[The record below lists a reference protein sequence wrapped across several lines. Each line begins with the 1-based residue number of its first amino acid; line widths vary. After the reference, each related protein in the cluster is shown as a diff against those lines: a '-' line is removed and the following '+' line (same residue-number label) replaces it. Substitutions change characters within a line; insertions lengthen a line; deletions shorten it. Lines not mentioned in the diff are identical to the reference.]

1 MKDILMMKKTHNSLL
16 PLRGKISPPTILNC
30 LNHSTEQKNYKSRET
45 TKPVGGR
52 ERLFS
57 ASSMSAYSSKHGST
71 ISDINLTPPFTPPAN
86 DDRAFLFRRP
96 SEHFLEVL
104 EEHKQRPTVPKVRSS
119 SCLPPLGKTT
129 QGEDSAQKRNLR
141 GTQIAF
147 SGYLN
152 GEDAVSRQV
161 ESNGGRLLISE
172 QRSDPTATN
181 LANKK
186 MLRKSHSLPLIKPC
200 TAFTAGIDC
209 VNVSVAG
216 GHTPTDISIEEQK
229 LNTCDRADNAPI
241 KEYLEEMCDDESD
254 ALDHNDEEETL
265 EKFSMICDWLKE
277 CEKAKVV

>member
-1 MKDILMMKKTHNSLL
+1 MKKTHNNLL

-30 LNHSTEQKNYKSRET
+30 LNQSTEQKNYKSRET
-45 TKPVGGR
+45 TEAVGGR

-57 ASSMSAYSSKHGST
+57 ASTMSAASSKQGST
-71 ISDINLTPPFTPPAN
+71 FSERALTPPFTPPAN
-86 DDRAFLFRRP
+86 GDRAFLFRRP

-129 QGEDSAQKRNLR
+129 QGEESQKRNLR
-141 GTQIAF
+141 GTKIAF

-152 GEDAVSRQV
+152 GEDVVSRQV
-161 ESNGGRLLISE
+161 ESNGGRLLVVSE

-186 MLRKSHSLPLIKPC
+186 ILRKSQSLPLIKPY
-200 TAFTAGIDC
+200 TAFTPGIDC
-209 VNVSVAG
+209 VNVSVFES
-216 GHTPTDISIEEQK
+216 HSPSDILNEEQK
-229 LNTCDRADNAPI
+229 LNTCDNMDNAPI
-241 KEYLEEMCDDESD
+241 EEYLEELCDEGEPLEQD
-254 ALDHNDEEETL
+254 DEEETL
-265 EKFSMICDWLKE
+265 EKFSMICHWLKE

>member
-1 MKDILMMKKTHNSLL
+1 MKEILMMKKSHNSLL

-30 LNHSTEQKNYKSRET
+30 LNHSTEQKNNKSCEP
-45 TKPVGGR
+45 TKAVGRR

-57 ASSMSAYSSKHGST
+57 ASTMSAASSKHGST
-71 ISDINLTPPFTPPAN
+71 FSERDLTPQFTPPAN
-86 DDRAFLFRRP
+86 GDRAFLFRRP

-129 QGEDSAQKRNLR
+129 KGEDSQKKNLR
-141 GTQIAF
+141 GTKIAF

-152 GEDAVSRQV
+152 GEDAISRKDD
-161 ESNGGRLLISE
+161 SNGGRLVVVSE
-172 QRSDPTATN
+172 QGSDRTATK

-186 MLRKSHSLPLIKPC
+186 ILRKSHSLPLINPYN
-200 TAFTAGIDC
+200 AFTAGTDC
-209 VNVSVAG
+209 VNVSVFES
-216 GHTPTDISIEEQK
+216 HTPTDTLNEDQK
-229 LNTCDRADNAPI
+229 LNTCDRLNDSPI
-241 KEYLEEMCDDESD
+241 EEYLEEPCDDED
-254 ALDHNDEEETL
+254 DPLKQDDEEKPL

>member
-1 MKDILMMKKTHNSLL
+1 MMKKTHNSLL

-30 LNHSTEQKNYKSRET
+30 LNHSTEQKNYKSHET

-57 ASSMSAYSSKHGST
+57 ASTMSASSSKHGST
-71 ISDINLTPPFTPPAN
+71 FSERDFTPPFTPPAN
-86 DDRAFLFRRP
+86 GDRAFLFRRP

-104 EEHKQRPTVPKVRSS
+104 EENKQRPTVPKVRSS

-129 QGEDSAQKRNLR
+129 QGEDSQKKNLR
-141 GTQIAF
+141 GTKIAF

-152 GEDAVSRQV
+152 GEDIVSRQV
-161 ESNGGRLLISE
+161 ESNGGRLLASE
-172 QRSDPTATN
+172 QRSDPTVTN

-186 MLRKSHSLPLIKPC
+186 ILRKSHSLPLIKPY

-209 VNVSVAG
+209 VNVSVSG
-216 GHTPTDISIEEQK
+216 SHTPTDILNDEQK
-229 LNTCDRADNAPI
+229 LNTCDRMDNAPI
-241 KEYLEEMCDDESD
+241 EEYSEELCDEGDPLED
-254 ALDHNDEEETL
+254 DEEETL
-265 EKFSMICDWLKE
+265 EKFSMICHWLKE

>member
-1 MKDILMMKKTHNSLL
+1 MMKKTHNSLL

-57 ASSMSAYSSKHGST
+57 ASTMSAHSSKHGST
-71 ISDINLTPPFTPPAN
+71 ISDKDLTPPYTSPAN
-86 DDRAFLFRRP
+86 GDRAFLFRRP

-129 QGEDSAQKRNLR
+129 QVEDSQKRNLR
-141 GTQIAF
+141 GTKIAF

-152 GEDAVSRQV
+152 GEDAASRKV
-161 ESNGGRLLISE
+161 ESNGGRLLVSE
-172 QRSDPTATN
+172 QRSTPTAAN

-186 MLRKSHSLPLIKPC
+186 ILRKSHSLPLIKPC

-209 VNVSVAG
+209 VNVSVSES
-216 GHTPTDISIEEQK
+216 HTPTDILNEEQK
-229 LNTCDRADNAPI
+229 LNTCDRVDNAPI
-241 KEYLEEMCDDESD
+241 KEYLEEMCDESD
-254 ALDHNDEEETL
+254 PLEHNDEEETL